1 MEKVASSGTAQVL
14 CHHGCGDAEKE
25 TLKYLIFQ
33 DRFDILVGNEVQRCS
48 RARNKM
54 LYGKSQMKELYGHK

>member
-33 DRFDILVGNEVQRCS
+33 DRFDILLEKRLSCVAEQDYTR
-48 RARNKM
+48 
-54 LYGKSQMKELYGHK
+54 LYGKSQVI